1 MCATTLGASAQSV
14 RLGEPVPTLNVTP
27 HISDMLD
34 IYNRE
39 YTCLIF
45 VHSESKP
52 CVEAMRNFAATAKS
66 IEKQCAIAFITSED
80 ESNRDAIVERLGIED
95 YNLAFDHNNRTF
107 KAFGIQYAPFVV
119 IYRTKNSRIEWFGPI
134 HHLGGVVIE
143 RLNQRHK
150 YQ

>member
-27 HISDMLD
+27 HIGDMLD